1 MSSNLFPLTGA
12 LLFAGLFAGLSAIS
26 SHYCGDLTV
35 GDALGIESPTRRK
48 QHHRPRP
55 HSLHRSAISGAAM
68 SVYQDWLDRQD
79 EEWTREQRY
88 RNWDRF
94 CPPSNKEDQLYM
106 HNVFVD
112 AFDGMAEQVHALA
125 TKNGFWQASNN
136 VPEKIALIHSELSEA
151 LEAYRHGNPPDDK
164 VPEYNGATVE
174 LADVI
179 IRIMDLCQHEGW
191 PVAEALVEKH
201 AFNKTRPYL
210 HGKKF

>member
-1 MSSNLFPLTGA
+1 MN
-12 LLFAGLFAGLSAIS
+12 
-26 SHYCGDLTV
+26 Y
-35 GDALGIESPTRRK
+35 R
-48 QHHRPRP
+48 
-55 HSLHRSAISGAAM
+55 
-68 SVYQDWLDRQD
+68 DWLDRQD
-79 EEWTREQRY
+79 EEWTREQRD
-88 RNWDRF
+88 RNWERY
-94 CPPSNKEDQLYM
+94 CPPDPNPPRCKSCGTPFRNHLGLEGTCKSLQDTLEKLRDKEKQQHM
-106 HNVFVD
+106 PSVFVD
-112 AFDGMAEQVHALA
+112 AFNGMAEQVHDLA
-125 TKNGFWQASNN
+125 TKNGFWQASDN

-179 IRIMDLCQHEGW
+179 IRIMDLCYHEGW